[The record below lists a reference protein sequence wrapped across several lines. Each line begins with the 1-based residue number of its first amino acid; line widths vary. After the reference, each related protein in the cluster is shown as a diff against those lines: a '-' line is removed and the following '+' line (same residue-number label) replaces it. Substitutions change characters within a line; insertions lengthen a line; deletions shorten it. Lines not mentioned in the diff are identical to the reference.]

1 MTQDRVV
8 RSVRIG
14 DPQGLHIRQA
24 AECARAAAR
33 YRCQI
38 VLTHGDRRAENCR
51 SPFDILQLG
60 AAYGAEVVI
69 EAVGPDAGQ
78 AVEELAAILTRAD
91 PE

>member
-33 YRCQI
+33 FHSQI
-38 VLTHGDRRAENCR
+38 VLRHGDRRAENCC

-60 AAYGAEVVI
+60 AGFGAEVVI
-69 EAVGPDAGQ
+69 EAVGPDAGE
-78 AVEELAAILTRAD
+78 AVAELAAILARAD
-91 PE
+91 